1 MHKLVPTLVIVALLV
16 VSSGC
21 LQFGEEEMDPE
32 DEMRDLVVK
41 VSSNAR
47 DTDPDFV
54 VIVSNGED
62 LTTDG
67 GDPVNGYLK
76 AIDGVARDDL
86 FFGWNGVDAPTPWTV
101 SEDLSAKLN
110 ESKDAGKV
118 VMVVDR
124 CSKPGYLWDSMEW
137 ANERDFLYFASDS
150 EGLESIPEYPADPPG
165 AHTGDVTSLQ
175 DARNLLVLTV
185 SKAWGSRDKY
195 LDSLRNTNFDV
206 LVIDAF
212 FNKTPLT
219 FEEVDSLRVKR
230 GGGERLV
237 IAVMGLGELD
247 ERQHLWMDHYGN
259 QPPGWLG
266 KEVPGKEGK
275 HRVKYWEKGWRTVLF
290 KSEDSWLDSIMTSG
304 FDGVYLTGGDAHKA
318 Y

>member
-1 MHKLVPTLVIVALLV
+1 MRKVAPALVITALLV
-16 VSSGC
+16 ISSGC
-21 LQFGEEEMDPE
+21 LQFGDDELMPE
-32 DEMRDLVVK
+32 DEMRSLVVK
-41 VSSNAR
+41 VSSYAR
-47 DTDPDFV
+47 ETDPDFV

-62 LTTDG
+62 LATDDG
-67 GDPVNGYLK
+67 RRANGYLN

-86 FFGWNGVDAPTPWTV
+86 FFGWNGMDAPTPWTI
-101 SEDLSAKLN
+101 SEDLSARLN

-124 CSKPGYLWDSMEW
+124 CSIPGYLWDSMEW

-150 EGLESIPEYPADPPG
+150 EDLETLPEYPADPQG
-165 AHTGDVTSLQ
+165 AHNGDVNSLS

-185 SKAWGSRDKY
+185 SKAWGSREDY
-195 LDSLRNTNFDV
+195 LDSLRGTNFDV
-206 LVIDAF
+206 LVIDGF

-219 FEEVDSLRVKR
+219 PEEVDSLRVKK

-237 IAVMGLGELD
+237 IAVMGLGEVD
-247 ERQHLWMDHYGN
+247 ERQHIWKDHYEA
-259 QPPGWLG
+259 QPSGWLG
-266 KEVPGKEGK
+266 KEVPGQPGI

-290 KSEDSWLDSIMTSG
+290 KSEESWLDSLMAST
-304 FDGVYLTGGDAHKA
+304 FDGVYLMGGDAHEG